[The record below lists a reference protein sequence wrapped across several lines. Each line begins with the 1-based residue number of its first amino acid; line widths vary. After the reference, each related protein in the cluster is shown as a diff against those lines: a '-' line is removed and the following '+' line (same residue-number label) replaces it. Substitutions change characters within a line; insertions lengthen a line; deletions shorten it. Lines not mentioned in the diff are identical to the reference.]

1 MNDPKRD
8 LLDIYNAALR
18 AVEGRRVVA
27 EALEAEAPEGEVH
40 LVAVGKAAA
49 SMALGAFDVLGRR
62 IRHGLVVTKGGHTD
76 AELEFWPVEQ
86 YEAGHPLPDIRSL
99 EAGEA
104 LEAFLDRVPAES
116 TLLFL
121 LSGGSSALIESLP
134 EGIGLEQLERANQWL
149 LGSGLA
155 IGEMNA
161 VRKALSAIKGGRLAA
176 RLGGR
181 RTLALYVSDVPEDD
195 PAVIGS
201 GLLAPS
207 APRELPPLPDWLAAW
222 VERAPPMPALDDPLF
237 DALELKVVATLE
249 RAKAAAAARAER
261 LGYHA
266 RLHQGFIHGDA
277 AEAGRGLA
285 AFLAGASEGVH
296 VWGGETTVVLPEEH
310 GVGGRCQQLALAAAL
325 ELQHRDDIAFLAA
338 GTDGGDGVGGSLGEV
353 AGALVDGATVAR
365 GELHARAAEYYLERF
380 DAGRFLEAAGALID
394 TGPTGTNVM
403 DLMIGLK
410 KATGDR

>member
-18 AVEGRRVVA
+18 AVEGRGVVA
-27 EALEAEAPEGEVH
+27 EALKERAPEGDIY

-49 SMALGAFDVLGRR
+49 SMALGAFDVLGRA
-62 IRHGLVVTKGGHTD
+62 IRRGMVVTKRGHTD

-104 LEAFLDRVPAES
+104 LESFLGRVPTDAS
-116 TLLFL
+116 LLFL
-121 LSGGSSALIESLP
+121 LSGGTSALIEALP
-134 EGIGLEQLERANQWL
+134 EGIGLEELERANQWL

-161 VRKALSAIKGGRLAA
+161 VRKALSTLKGGRLAA

-181 RTLALYVSDVPEDD
+181 RTLGLLISDVPDDD

-201 GLLAPS
+201 GMLAPS
-207 APRELPPLPDWLAAW
+207 SPRPLPELPDWLAAL
-222 VERAPPMPALDDPLF
+222 VERAVPTPAADDPVF
-237 DALELKVVATLE
+237 DAVELRVVATLE
-249 RAKAAAAARAER
+249 QAKAAAAARAEA
-261 LGYHA
+261 LGYAA
-266 RLHQGFIHGDA
+266 RLHEGFIHGDA
-277 AEAGRGLA
+277 AEAGHGLA
-285 AFLAGASEGVH
+285 TFLANASSGVH
-296 VWGGETTVVLPEEH
+296 IWGGETTVRLPAEP
-310 GVGGRCQQLALAAAL
+310 GYGGRCQHLALAAAL

-338 GTDGGDGVGGSLGEV
+338 GSDGSDGPTEV
-353 AGALVDGATVAR
+353 AGALVDGDTVAH
-365 GELHARAAEYYLERF
+365 GEVHVRAAEYCLERC
-380 DAGRFLEAAGALID
+380 DAGSFLEAADALID

-410 KATGDR
+410 RSDSVS